1 MPEQDGTEK
10 TISRMLD
17 FGAIAGVLT
26 MGAIAGS
33 EFIERREADMKLDDV
48 ERVMQGLQERA
59 TMQISTDSIFDANGA
74 LEGVET
80 DTTYILSADD
90 FARLDR

>member
-1 MPEQDGTEK
+1 MPEQDETER

-33 EFIERREADMKLDDV
+33 EFIERREAEMKLDDV
-48 ERVMQGLQERA
+48 EHVIQGLQERA

-74 LEGVET
+74 FEGAET

-90 FARLDR
+90 FARLDQ